1 MIGSS
6 KPDRETSKLA
16 YRVGELLAPT
26 NVTVV
31 CGGRGG
37 IMEAVCRGVKEND
50 GGRTVGIL
58 MRKDSQ
64 GSNDYLDVLI
74 PTGLGEAR
82 NLPNILAGQA
92 VIAVGGAEG
101 TLSEIAF
108 AIKNGRSIY
117 GVNTWEH
124 PRFSFPAN
132 LSPEEAVEKAV
143 ATAKKEPL

>member
-1 MIGSS
+1 
-6 KPDRETSKLA
+6 
-16 YRVGELLAPT
+16 
-26 NVTVV
+26 
-31 CGGRGG
+31 
-37 IMEAVCRGVKEND
+37 
-50 GGRTVGIL
+50 
-58 MRKDSQ
+58 MRKDSK
-64 GSNDYLDVLI
+64 GANKYLDVLL

-108 AIKNGRSIY
+108 AIKNDRKIF

-132 LSPEEAVEKAV
+132 LTPEEAVGKALQE
-143 ATAKKEPL
+143 AENTAW